1 MSCFLYTDDEETTQ
15 KVNIDGLF
23 ENKQKRDLKQL
34 SIFNKLLNRIHRR
47 IQITGRNHKINETHI
62 WFAVPEF
69 IFGEPIYDK
78 GDCIAYLVMKLQD
91 NGFLVK
97 YVHPNTLF
105 VSWSNWIPGYVRTE
119 FRKKTGK
126 LMDEKGNVT
135 EIREDGT
142 SDTYSVADINTRIL
156 NDPRNIG
163 PTQIKDNSK
172 SQFTPIAKYKP
183 TGNLVYNPDI
193 LEKIE
198 KKVSFSM
205 I

>member
-1 MSCFLYTDDEETTQ
+1 MSCFLYTNDEETTQ
-15 KVNIDGLF
+15 KVNIDGLY

-34 SIFNKLLNRIHRR
+34 SIFNKILNRIHNR
-47 IQITGRNHKINETHI
+47 IKITGRNHKIRETHI

-105 VSWSNWIPGYVRTE
+105 VSWSNWIPAYVRTE

-135 EIREDGT
+135 EMREDG
-142 SDTYSVADINTRIL
+142 SSETYSVADINTRIL

-172 SQFTPIAKYKP
+172 PQFTPIAKYKP